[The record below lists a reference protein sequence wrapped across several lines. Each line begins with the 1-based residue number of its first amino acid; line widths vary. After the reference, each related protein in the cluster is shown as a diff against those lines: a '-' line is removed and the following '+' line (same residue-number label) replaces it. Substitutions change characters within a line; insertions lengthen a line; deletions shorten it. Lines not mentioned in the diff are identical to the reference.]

1 MPVRRGCLILI
12 FALFC
17 FLASAQQLLDSLKF
31 IYENETKRD
40 STFVMVLNDLTMEY
54 LNSNQK
60 EAQDLIIEAMD
71 LSDSLNYQEGM
82 FWATINKGNSFWF
95 AGMYDAALNSFFRAA
110 QLTNEKMIFP
120 RLAVYNNIGEVF
132 KRKNQFDSA
141 LVYLNLAKDMAS
153 DEDLLSEQVLLLYN
167 ISELYLK
174 IDELQ
179 QAEHYIEQSVSKISP
194 STNPRYE
201 AYAWYG
207 KGEVAE
213 RRGDIQAAIG
223 FHQKSYGI
231 RKEVNDVPGQIN
243 SLNKLAAIF
252 MEQGKM
258 SQADQLVNES
268 LQLSEF
274 TGNKNFMSQTFLVK
288 ADYMKAIGNFKEANE
303 WLMKHFS
310 MKDSVDQSAFADQVE
325 RIKVA
330 LNAEIKEKNFEL
342 LEEKQQ
348 LQNEVIKRQ
357 TWIIL
362 TISLLAIVLL
372 IFFINYRK
380 SLQREKEQSD
390 SLNELNN
397 IILAK
402 NKKIEQINAA
412 LDQKLI
418 HATKLLYE
426 SQKISKIDS
435 WEYNF
440 ETGEVQWTGDR
451 FEELGMTGDLEYL
464 VNPLIIGYITR
475 QSFDRVA
482 NMLKSSTKEGL
493 IFEEDVK
500 IDQGTDLPHFFRFR
514 YFVDRGEDHSIRAY
528 GSSQEITDLVKT
540 EEKEKAIISS
550 LFELSRSANLSMVTY
565 DFEQFVEHLL
575 KESAKIMEV
584 MGAIFWLYD
593 ETEGRLKCLKTQGV
607 SGVDP
612 GMELSMKEYPKYF
625 QRLLDYRSTPV
636 SDLTEDENTALLN
649 AYFYQSHG
657 VRSLLDSKV
666 EIEGE
671 LVGVFSVVHD
681 EPKSW
686 TYSDQRYVGSL
697 TDIISSAYSTSLKKQ
712 LEREKGDLIKKLL
725 KRNENLEE
733 LTYVISHHLRGPLT
747 RIIGLSNLYE
757 DPQSKSIQEEI
768 MSRINKSSLELD
780 QVIKDLIEIIKY
792 SDEQTP
798 REEIPMYNLVSETL
812 HEVGKE
818 WPNIIA
824 NTHISINKDIKV
836 YGNSSQVKNIL
847 YALISNAFK
856 FRRMD
861 RSLELRVD
869 ARRATGMIQ
878 LSIADNG
885 RGIDLTK
892 FDDKIF
898 KMYQRFHT
906 DIPGTGIG
914 LFIVKS
920 MIESMGGRIDV
931 SSLPMDGTVFTL
943 ELPDHAP
950 MSLSKMNLNDV
961 A

>member
-1 MPVRRGCLILI
+1 MPVRRGSLISV
-12 FALFC
+12 FSLFC
-17 FLASAQQLLDSLKF
+17 FLASAQQLLDSLKY

-40 STFVMVLNDLTMEY
+40 SVFVMVLNDLTMEY

-60 EAQDLIIEAMD
+60 EAQDLMIEATN
-71 LSDSLNYQEGM
+71 LADSLGYQEGL
-82 FWATINKGNSFWF
+82 FWATINKGNSYWF

-110 QLTNEKMIFP
+110 QMTNEKMIFP
-120 RLAVYNNIGEVF
+120 KLAVYNNIGEVF

-141 LVYLNLAKDMAS
+141 LVYLNLAKNMAS

-174 IDELQ
+174 INDLN
-179 QAEHYIEQSVSKISP
+179 QAEDYIEQSVSKISP

-207 KGEVAE
+207 KGEVAD
-213 RRGDIQAAIG
+213 RKGDITAAIN

-231 RKEVNDVPGQIN
+231 RKESNDVPGQIN
-243 SLNKLAAIF
+243 SLNKLASIF
-252 MEQGKM
+252 MDQGKM
-258 SQADQLVNES
+258 DQANQLINES

-274 TGNKNFMSQTFLVK
+274 TGNMNFMSQTFLVK
-288 ADYMKAIGNFKEANE
+288 ANFMTAIGNYKEANE

-310 MKDSVDQSAFADQVE
+310 MKDSVDQSAFTDQVE
-325 RIKVA
+325 RIKSA

-348 LQNEVIKRQ
+348 VQNEVIKRQ

-372 IFFINYRK
+372 IFFVNYRR
-380 SLQREKEQSD
+380 SLKREKEQSD
-390 SLNELNN
+390 SLNDLNN

-402 NKKIEQINAA
+402 NKKIQQINAA

-440 ETGEVQWTGDR
+440 DTGDVQWTGDR
-451 FEELGMTGDLEYL
+451 FEELGMTDDLEYL
-464 VNPLIIGYITR
+464 VNPLIVGYITR
-475 QSFDRVA
+475 QSYDRVA

-500 IDQGTDLPHFFRFR
+500 IDQGTDLPNFFRFR
-514 YFVDRGEDHSIRAY
+514 YFVDRGDDHSIRAY

-540 EEKEKAIISS
+540 EEKEKAIIRS
-550 LFELSRSANLSMVTY
+550 LFELSRSANLSLVTY

-575 KESAKIMEV
+575 KESAEVMEV
-584 MGAIFWLYD
+584 MGAIFWMYN
-593 ETEGRLKCLKTQGV
+593 ENEGKLKCLKTHGV
-607 SGVDP
+607 SGIMP

-636 SDLTEDENTALLN
+636 SDLTEDDKTALLN

-671 LVGVFSVVHD
+671 LVGVFSVVHE

-686 TYSDQRYVGSL
+686 TYSEQRYVGSL
-697 TDIISSAYSTSLKKQ
+697 TDIISSAYSTSRKKQ

-747 RIIGLSNLYE
+747 RIIGLSNLYD
-757 DPQSKSIQEEI
+757 DPQSKSIQGEI

-798 REEIPMYNLVSETL
+798 REEIPMQNLISETL
-812 HEVGKE
+812 QDVGSE
-818 WPNIIA
+818 WPNITPK
-824 NTHISINKDIKV
+824 THISINKDIKV

-847 YALISNAFK
+847 FALISNAFK

-861 RSLELRVD
+861 RTLEISFD
-869 ARRATGMIQ
+869 ARRMSGMIQ

-885 RGIDLTK
+885 RGIDLTR

-898 KMYQRFHT
+898 KMYQRFHS

>member
-1 MPVRRGCLILI
+1 MPVRRGGLILF

-17 FLASAQQLLDSLKF
+17 FLASAQQLIDSLKF

-40 STFVMVLNDLTMEY
+40 SSFVMVLNDLTMEY

-60 EAQDLIIEAMD
+60 EAQDLIIEAMN
-71 LSDSLNYQEGM
+71 LADSLDYQEGL

-110 QLTNEKMIFP
+110 QLTDENMIFP

-153 DEDLLSEQVLLLYN
+153 DEALQSEQVLLLYN

-174 IDELQ
+174 INNID
-179 QAEHYIEQSVSKISP
+179 QAENYIEQSVSKIS
-194 STNPRYE
+194 SATNPRYE
-201 AYAWYG
+201 SYAWYG
-207 KGEVAE
+207 KGEVSE
-213 RRGDIQAAIG
+213 RKGNLRAAVD
-223 FHQKSYGI
+223 FHLKSYGI
-231 RKEVNDVPGQIN
+231 RKEANDVPGQIN
-243 SLNKLAAIF
+243 SLNKLATIF
-252 MEQGKM
+252 MGQSKM
-258 SQADQLVNES
+258 DQADQFVNES
-268 LQLSEF
+268 LQLSEY
-274 TGNKNFMSQTFLVK
+274 TGNKHFMSQTFLVK
-288 ADYMKAIGNFKEANE
+288 ADYMKAIGNYEAANE

-310 MKDSVDQSAFADQVE
+310 MKDSVDQSAFTDQVE

-348 LQNEVIKRQ
+348 VQYEVIKRQ

-362 TISLLAIVLL
+362 TFSLLTIVLL
-372 IFFINYRK
+372 IFFISYRK
-380 SLQREKEQSD
+380 SLKREKEQSD

-397 IILAK
+397 IILTK

-440 ETGEVQWTGDR
+440 ETGDVLWTGDR
-451 FEELGMTGDLEYL
+451 FEELGMTEDLEYL
-464 VNPLIIGYITR
+464 VNPLIVGYIKR

-500 IDQGTDLPHFFRFR
+500 IDQDTELPKFFRFR

-528 GSSQEITDLVKT
+528 GSSQEITDLVKS

-550 LFELSRSANLSMVTY
+550 LFELSRSANLSLVTY

-575 KESAKIMEV
+575 KECARVMEV
-584 MGAIFWLYD
+584 TGTIFWLYD
-593 ETEGRLKCLKTQGV
+593 ETEIKLKCLKTQGV
-607 SGVDP
+607 AGIAP
-612 GMELSMKEYPKYF
+612 GIELSMKEYPKYF

-636 SDLTEDENTALLN
+636 SDLTEDDNTALLN

-671 LVGVFSVVHD
+671 LVGVFSVVH
-681 EPKSW
+681 EQPKSW

-747 RIIGLSNLYE
+747 RIIGLSNLYD
-757 DPQSKSIQEEI
+757 DPQSKSIQGEI

-792 SDEQTP
+792 SDEQTS
-798 REEIPMYNLVSETL
+798 REEILLLNLVKETL
-812 HEVGKE
+812 QEVDME
-818 WPNIIA
+818 WSNIKA
-824 NTHISINKDIKV
+824 SSNISINKDIKV

-847 YALISNAFK
+847 YALISNAYK

-861 RSLELRVD
+861 RSLEVRVD
-869 ARRATGMIQ
+869 ARRTSGMIQ

-885 RGIDLTK
+885 RGIDLSK

-943 ELPDHAP
+943 EFPDHAP

>member
-1 MPVRRGCLILI
+1 LIS
-12 FALFC
+12 LFVFSS
-17 FLASAQQLLDSLKF
+17 FLVSAQQLIDSLKA
-31 IYENETKRD
+31 IYDNETKKD
-40 STFVMVLNDLTMEY
+40 STYVMVINDLTMEY

-60 EAQDLIIEAMD
+60 EAQDLILEAMR
-71 LSDSLNYQEGM
+71 LSDSLDYKPGM
-82 FWATINKGNSFWF
+82 FWATINRGNSFWF
-95 AGMYDAALNSFFRAA
+95 AGMYDAALNAFLRAA
-110 QLTNEKMIFP
+110 QLTDEQMIFP

-141 LVYLNLAKDMAS
+141 LIYLNLAKDLAANQ
-153 DEDLLSEQVLLLYN
+153 DLESEEVLLLYN

-174 IDELQ
+174 INDLP
-179 QAEHYIEQSVSKISP
+179 QAAAYIEQSVSKIST

-201 AYAWYG
+201 SYAWFG
-207 KGEVAE
+207 KGAVAE
-213 RRGDIQAAIG
+213 KQGQIDLAIE
-223 FHQKSYGI
+223 FHLKSYGI
-231 RKEVNDVPGQIN
+231 RKANNDVPGQIN
-243 SLNKLAAIF
+243 SLNKLAEIYVV
-252 MEQGKM
+252 QGNLRE
-258 SQADQLVNES
+258 ADQLITES

-274 TGNKNFMSQTFLVK
+274 TGNKNFMSQTFLAK
-288 ADYMKAIGNFKEANE
+288 ADLMKAAGHYQEANE

-310 MKDSVDQSAFADQVE
+310 MKDSVDQTAFADQVE
-325 RIKVA
+325 RIKTA
-330 LNAEIKEKNFEL
+330 LNAEIREKNFEL

-348 LQNEVIKRQ
+348 VQNEVIKRQ
-357 TWIIL
+357 TWIIATVSAMAL
-362 TISLLAIVLL
+362 VLL
-372 IFFINYRK
+372 IFFFNYRK
-380 SLQREKEQSD
+380 SLRREKDQSD

-397 IILAK
+397 IILNK
-402 NKKIEQINAA
+402 NRKIEQINAA
-412 LDQKLI
+412 LDHKLI

-440 ETGEVQWTGDR
+440 ETGDVQWTGDR
-451 FEELGMTGDLEYL
+451 FDELGMTDDLETP

-475 QSFDRVA
+475 QSYDRVA
-482 NMLKSSTKEGL
+482 STLKSSTKEGL

-500 IDQGTDLPHFFRFR
+500 IDQGEELPRFFRFR
-514 YFVDRGEDHSIRAY
+514 YFVDRSDDQSIRAY

-550 LFELSRSANLSMVTY
+550 LFNLSRSANLSLVTY

-575 KESAKIMEV
+575 KEAANIMEV
-584 MGAIFWLYD
+584 QGAIFWMYD
-593 ETEGRLKCLKTQGV
+593 EAAGQLKCLKTQGI
-607 SGVDP
+607 SGITP
-612 GMELSMKEYPKYF
+612 GVALSMKEYPKYF

-636 SDLTEDENTALLN
+636 SDLTEDDKTALLN
-649 AYFYQSHG
+649 AYFYQSRG

-671 LVGVFSVVHD
+671 LVGVFSIVHH

-686 TYSDQRYVGSL
+686 SYSEQRYVGSL

-757 DPQSKSIQEEI
+757 DPQSKGIEAEI
-768 MSRINKSSLELD
+768 MTRINKSSLELD

-792 SDEQTP
+792 SDEQTA
-798 REEIPMYNLVSETL
+798 REEIPLHELVKETL
-812 HEVGKE
+812 MEVGAE
-818 WPNIIA
+818 WSNVSPK
-824 NTHISINKDIKV
+824 TKISISKDVKV

-847 YALISNAFK
+847 YALVSNAFK

-861 RSLELRVD
+861 RNLEINITS
-869 ARRATGMIQ
+869 RRGSRMIQ
-878 LSIADNG
+878 LSVADNG
-885 RGIDLTK
+885 RGIDLSK
-892 FDDKIF
+892 FENKIF

-920 MIESMGGRIDV
+920 MVESMGGHIDV
-931 SSLPMDGTVFTL
+931 SSLPMDGTVFTI
-943 ELPDHAP
+943 ELPDHEP
-950 MSLSKMNLNDV
+950 ISISKLNLTDV